1 MEIKARATALVAKM
15 RKRLLH
21 VIGPDTAKT
30 SW

>member
-1 MEIKARATALVAKM
+1 MEIKARATALVAKI

-21 VIGPDTAKT
+21 AIGPDTAKT